1 MKNFKKLSL
10 FSVGA
15 TALTLGNIFPSYAQ
29 TLQAET
35 MQNLNLRTGPSTN
48 HSIILTIEKGSTI
61 EVLDNSDIWA
71 TVKYKSTI
79 GYVSS
84 QYIKEI
90 QPNNTPSHEEDTNEN
105 TTILMECSADNLTIR
120 KGPST
125 CESILGKL
133 SKTDR
138 VYVVY
143 QTNNGWSRIK
153 YRSGY
158 GYVSSQYL
166 TKCNSNS
173 DTTSD
178 IEATMQCNTSSLNI
192 RKGPSISEKIVAQLK
207 YGDKVSVVSKLNN
220 NWCKIKFN
228 DGFAYVRSQ
237 YLSDIVSMPDATAN
251 FMKCNAD
258 ALNVRS
264 NPSTSEKL
272 VGKLRKEDKVEIVYH
287 LNSGWSRIKFNNQY
301 AYVNTTYL
309 SSL

>member
-1 MKNFKKLSL
+1 MKNSKKLSL

-15 TALTLGNIFPSYAQ
+15 TALTLGNILPSYAQ

-35 MQNLNLRTGPSTN
+35 IQNLNLRTGPSTN
-48 HSIILTIEKGSTI
+48 HSIILTITKGSTI
-61 EVLDNSDIWA
+61 EVLDNSNLWA
-71 TVKYKSTI
+71 TIKYKSTI

-90 QPNNTPSHEEDTNEN
+90 QPNNKPSHEEDTSEKAI
-105 TTILMECSADNLTIR
+105 ILMECSVDNLNIR

-125 CESILGKL
+125 YESILGKL

-153 YRSGY
+153 YRGGY
-158 GYVSSQYL
+158 GYINSQYL
-166 TKCNSNS
+166 IKVNSNS
-173 DTTSD
+173 NTAPN
-178 IEATMQCNTSSLNI
+178 IESTMQCNTSSLNI
-192 RKGPSISEKIVAQLK
+192 RKGPSISEKIVAQLR
-207 YGDKVSVVSKLNN
+207 YGDKVIVVSKLNN
-220 NWCKIKFN
+220 NWSKIKFN

-237 YLSDIVSMPDATAN
+237 HLSDTVSMTDTSAI
-251 FMKCNAD
+251 FMKCNTD
-258 ALNVRS
+258 TLNVRS

-272 VGKLRKEDKVEIVYH
+272 VGKLRKEDKVEVVYH
-287 LNSGWSRIKFNNQY
+287 LNSGWSRIKFSNQY